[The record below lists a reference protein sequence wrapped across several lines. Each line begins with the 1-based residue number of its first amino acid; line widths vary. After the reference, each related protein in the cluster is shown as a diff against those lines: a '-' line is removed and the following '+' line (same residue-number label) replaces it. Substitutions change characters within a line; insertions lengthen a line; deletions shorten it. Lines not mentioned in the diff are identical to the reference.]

1 MHKGERLNLDLN
13 LTFEDEANF
22 IDKDSNEMM
31 LLVYQ
36 SSNSINPYKNDE
48 LKKSKDIICPECSE
62 NCRINIKNFKIK
74 FYGCKNS
81 HRINN
86 ILLDEFKN
94 TQLINESIIKCNNC
108 NQNNKKDNLNSQ
120 FFHCLTCNKN
130 LCIFCK
136 SNHDKN
142 HKIIDYDKKNYICK
156 KHNDKF
162 ILYCNECKTN
172 LCKQCEAEH
181 ENHRVINY
189 KIIMEKKMK

>member
-1 MHKGERLNLDLN
+1 MVAILFDFYHEVTKLECKKEDFIKDICIKYASQIGLDLKTLFFLHNGERLNLDLN
-13 LTFEDEANF
+13 LTFEDEANS

-94 TQLINESIIKCNNC
+94 T
-108 NQNNKKDNLNSQ
+108 
-120 FFHCLTCNKN
+120 
-130 LCIFCK
+130 
-136 SNHDKN
+136 
-142 HKIIDYDKKNYICK
+142 
-156 KHNDKF
+156 
-162 ILYCNECKTN
+162 
-172 LCKQCEAEH
+172 
-181 ENHRVINY
+181 
-189 KIIMEKKMK
+189 